1 MNFDLSYFIPEII
14 VFVGACVLLLMSVLP
29 IPNKKMVLGVSSFIV
44 PLLALFNLLRDIPY
58 KDKILP
64 AGAMIMQ
71 DSVADICCI
80 LLLVLSFPVL
90 LSSFDMFTSDSK
102 RQGEYLFLLLLSLG
116 FLMLMVQASNLIVLF
131 LAIEGASIP
140 LYMLAGLRKGDLRS
154 KEAVVKYFILGAF
167 ASAITIY
174 GISLVFSQAKS
185 FNFVDIAKIGGISV
199 ISPLTLGFVLVVLGL
214 GFKVASVPF
223 HFWAPDVYEGSPPIS
238 TAFISVAPK
247 VGALIALA
255 RLLGLGMPVVNAQ
268 FASVIAYLVMGMSV
282 ASMTYGN
289 ITALL
294 QTEVKRLMAYSS
306 IAQIG
311 YMLISVAVI
320 AMKPAKLEFVYAAV
334 AGIIMYVIAY
344 AMMNIGVFSII
355 NVVEKEKGGTTL
367 DHFKGLSKTHPAL
380 ALCMV
385 ILLVSLLGIP
395 FTIGFFGKLYVF
407 SSAIGVSLIWLV
419 VAAVVNSA
427 ISAFYYFNIVKA
439 MYVDQT
445 ENTCELSKTY
455 LKNPATISSIICTLG
470 VLFVPLMPS
479 VLAAVTFASKGFG
492 VQ

>member
-1 MNFDLSYFIPEII
+1 MNFNLSYFMPEII
-14 VFVGACVLLLMSVLP
+14 VFMGACALLLLSVLP
-29 IPNKKMVLGVSSFIV
+29 LPNKKMILGVSSFIV
-44 PLLALFNLLRDIPY
+44 PLVALLNLLKDIPY
-58 KDKILP
+58 KDKIFP
-64 AGAMIMQ
+64 AAAMIMQ

-80 LLLVLSFPVL
+80 LLLAISFPVL
-90 LSSFDMFTSDSK
+90 LSSLDMFSSDSK

-174 GISLVFSQAKS
+174 GISLVFSQAQS
-185 FNFVDIAKIGGISV
+185 FDFVAIAKVSGVSV
-199 ISPLTLGFVLVVLGL
+199 VSPLTLGFVLIVLGL
-214 GFKVASVPF
+214 GFKVAAVPF

-247 VGALIALA
+247 IGALVAMA
-255 RLLGLGMPVVNAQ
+255 RFLGFGMPVENTQ
-268 FASVIAYLVMGMSV
+268 LSSVISYLVMGMSV

-294 QTEVKRLMAYSS
+294 QNEVKRLMAYSS

-311 YMLISVAVI
+311 YMLISVVVI
-320 AMKPAKLEFVYAAV
+320 AMKPSKPEMVYAAV
-334 AGIIMYVIAY
+334 AGIVMYVIAY
-344 AMMNIGVFSII
+344 ALMNIGVFSII

-367 DHFKGLSKTHPAL
+367 EHFKGLSKTHPGL
-380 ALCMV
+380 AICMV
-385 ILLVSLLGIP
+385 VLLVSLLGIP
-395 FTIGFFGKLYVF
+395 FTAGFFGKLYVF
-407 SSAIGVSLIWLV
+407 SSAIDVLLIWLV
-419 VAAVVNSA
+419 VAAVINSA

-439 MYVDQT
+439 MFVDQT
-445 ENTCELSKTY
+445 DDSIVLSKIY
-455 LKNPATISSIICTLG
+455 LKNPATVSSILCTLG
-470 VLFVPLMPS
+470 TMFLPLIPGILS
-479 VLAAVTFASKGFG
+479 AVIFASQGFG
-492 VQ
+492 VR

>member
-1 MNFDLSYFIPEII
+1 
-14 VFVGACVLLLMSVLP
+14 
-29 IPNKKMVLGVSSFIV
+29 
-44 PLLALFNLLRDIPY
+44 
-58 KDKILP
+58 
-64 AGAMIMQ
+64 
-71 DSVADICCI
+71 
-80 LLLVLSFPVL
+80 
-90 LSSFDMFTSDSK
+90 MFTTDSK
-102 RQGEYLFLLLLSLG
+102 RQGEFLFLLLLSLG

-140 LYMLAGLRKGDLRS
+140 LYMLAGLRKGDIRS

-174 GISLVFSQAKS
+174 GMSLIFAQAHS
-185 FNFVDIAKIGGISV
+185 FDFTVIAKAQASSIIN
-199 ISPLTLGFVLVVLGL
+199 PMTLGFVLVVLGL

-223 HFWAPDVYEGSPPIS
+223 HFWAPDVYEGSPPVS
-238 TAFISVAPK
+238 TSFISVAPK
-247 VGALIALA
+247 IGALIVLA
-255 RLLGLGMPVVNAQ
+255 RFVGFAIPVENLPANAQ
-268 FASVIAYLVMGMSV
+268 LSPLITYLLMGMSV

-311 YMLISVAVI
+311 YMLISVVVI
-320 AMKPAKLEFVYAAV
+320 AMKPAKPELVYAAV
-334 AGIIMYVIAY
+334 AGIMTYVMAY
-344 AMMNIGVFSII
+344 ALMNIGVFSII

-385 ILLVSLLGIP
+385 VLLVSLLGIP

-419 VAAVVNSA
+419 IAAVINSA

-445 ENTCELSKTY
+445 DNTMELSKTY

-470 VLFVPLMPS
+470 TLLIPLVPSILT
-479 VLAAVTFASKGFG
+479 AVSLASKGFG